1 MRHFKLPLIVT
12 GITLLLAIIVGVV
25 IITSI
30 HSSHDSNSQ
39 KNERAQMAGGAVAI
53 ATLVVNTPFWLFAAA
68 KVGSQRREAR
78 QSRSRTRHPTRR

>member
-30 HSSHDSNSQ
+30 HNSQDSNSR
-39 KNERAQMAGGAVAI
+39 KIERAQMAGGAVAI
-53 ATLVVNTPFWLFAAA
+53 AALVVITPLWLLAAA
-68 KVGSQRREAR
+68 KVGRQRREAR
-78 QSRSRTRHPTRR
+78 QSGSRTRHPIRR